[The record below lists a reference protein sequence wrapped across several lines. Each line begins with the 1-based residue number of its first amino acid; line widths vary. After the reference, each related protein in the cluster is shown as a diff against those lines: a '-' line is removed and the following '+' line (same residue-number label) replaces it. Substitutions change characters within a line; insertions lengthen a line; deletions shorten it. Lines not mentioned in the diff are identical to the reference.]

1 MMVISCHMPHINHHT
16 HFHFLSKYPKP
27 RNTETI
33 PRSFFGILLVE
44 YFCKSRRT
52 KHKEKMESISIGRKE
67 FGLIVGVFTAMF
79 AVLALL
85 AGKRHAR
92 GNNAVR
98 YEGWYDS
105 LGI

>member
-1 MMVISCHMPHINHHT
+1 
-16 HFHFLSKYPKP
+16 
-27 RNTETI
+27 
-33 PRSFFGILLVE
+33 
-44 YFCKSRRT
+44 
-52 KHKEKMESISIGRKE
+52 MESISLGKKE

-79 AVLALL
+79 AVLTLL